1 VLSWL
6 ATRVT
11 CVGCAPCA
19 ARVSLCVFWGMLGY
33 GGVWCLAVYPRT
45 VYHQKLWLKDCSTG
59 DLLGENAV
67 LGLTADG
74 NNAMDASALVL
85 SYLYVLSLPSCLV
98 LALSSCRALMSCP
111 QALPSV
117 CPHFASTLGRRMVL
131 TPARR
136 QALYDTH
143 THTHTHTTHT
153 VASSYGTSC

>member
-1 VLSWL
+1 MLSWL

-19 ARVSLCVFWGMLGY
+19 ARVSLCVCW
-33 GGVWCLAVYPRT
+33 GGVWRHTNET
-45 VYHQKLWLKDCSTG
+45 VYHQKSWLKNCSTG